1 MQNRGKKL
9 GWVPITKERFGSF
22 NNFLQIRKTERE
34 RERERETLTNR
45 YHNGYLGC
53 QGAGEDI
60 SQEFP
65 RRVDLTALMFCLSS
79 FI

>member
-34 RERERETLTNR
+34 RERDFN
-45 YHNGYLGC
+45 
-53 QGAGEDI
+53 
-60 SQEFP
+60 
-65 RRVDLTALMFCLSS
+65 
-79 FI
+79 